1 MGAYQNVNM
10 GVQKKFSNDSKLRFS
25 FNNIFG
31 YTINYYTHGGEGYFN
46 EAEFKF
52 ERRIFNVSYLLS
64 FGNEKLKNK
73 RNRSTGSDDI
83 KNRIK

>member
-1 MGAYQNVNM
+1 MGAYQNVSM

-31 YTINYYTHGGEGYFN
+31 YNIQYFTDGGEEYFN
-46 EAEFKF
+46 EAEFIF
-52 ERRIFNVSYLLS
+52 ESRIFNLSYLFN
-64 FGNEKLKNK
+64 FGNEELKSK